1 MELMFAQ
8 WDLEKK
14 LHSHQRHN
22 LMTFIETNIIILHNL
37 MTFVQTFEVLKAFN
51 LKNTKN
57 LYHIRLGM
65 YDKKI

>member
-1 MELMFAQ
+1 MELMFAL
-8 WDLEKK
+8 WDLGKK

-51 LKNTKN
+51 LKKHQKLVSHKVRNVW
-57 LYHIRLGM
+57 
-65 YDKKI
+65 